1 MAWGTQTANER
12 KTWVSLNIQTP
23 ASNQAKV
30 YDAADPD
37 RHGKIIK
44 AGPEVSEVRFDDG
57 AERNIPNDH
66 LRSVTVDDDQL
77 SRTTDPDQTVI
88 VLGQAAW
95 HRLKKGSTFEDWKQV
110 GAAHVL
116 GRTAAMR
123 EAHVNKPEGR
133 NYNAAFGRW
142 QKQCGFEDLD
152 KAARS
157 RLFEMMDHLAKIEA
171 WRATL
176 TVTQRLDLNHPSAV
190 VRRWKASTVVPDPNA
205 PPRVSAFQKLHES
218 VRTLQE
224 DNDRMRREIERGGG
238 DLWNSNDR
246 PRDIARIF
254 IQQCGSKSKAETAA
268 REVLKLLKAEK
279 QS

>member
-1 MAWGTQTANER
+1 M
-12 KTWVSLNIQTP
+12 SLFTYTSDP
-23 ASNQAKV
+23 NQAKV
-30 YDAADPD
+30 FDAAGPD
-37 RHGKIIK
+37 RHGKVINR
-44 AGPEVSEVRFDDG
+44 GPEVSEVRFDDG
-57 AERNIPNDH
+57 AVCNVVNDH
-66 LRSVTVDDDQL
+66 LRTVTVDDDQL

-116 GRTAAMR
+116 GRTTAMR

-133 NYNAAFGRW
+133 NYNAAFDRW

-157 RLFEMMDHLAKIEA
+157 RLFEMMDNLAKIEA

-176 TVTQRLDLNHPSAV
+176 TVMQRLDLNHPSAV

-205 PPRVSAFQKLHES
+205 PPRVSAFQKLNES

-224 DNDRMRREIERGGG
+224 DNDRMRREIESGGG
-238 DLWNSNDR
+238 DLWRKTDR
-246 PRDIARIF
+246 VKDI
-254 IQQCGSKSKAETAA
+254 SKVMIDQLGKT
-268 REVLKLLKAEK
+268 KAEK
-279 QS
+279 VAREILAALKEAR